1 MSIICGRRLESLK
14 KTPGEYFGRATHVT
28 SALQLYL
35 MNGND
40 ALPVRIVCLSTIHSL
55 RAGPLQA
62 SNRYKMQLQGLEDQL
77 LQRLAD
83 APADILADVALI
95 EVGPR

>member
-1 MSIICGRRLESLK
+1 MSASVVLLYTRYTRASIVPDQQRCRVACTNCLYEYKVVSL
-14 KTPGEYFGRATHVT
+14 
-28 SALQLYL
+28 S
-35 MNGND
+35 
-40 ALPVRIVCLSTIHSL
+40 SIHSL
-55 RAGPLQA
+55 GVGPLQA

-95 EVGPR
+95 EVGAR